1 MHISSGKVR
10 INIHRTHACTHI
22 HHTHAHPVTYTYVH
36 TNTCTHVCAHVC
48 TCTHAQRHAHMDTCI
63 HVHIHM
69 CVHTIV
75 HICIHVH
82 NSCAHVHMHADVH
95 THMPTHMP
103 TRVRICIY
111 TCTHVHTC
119 AHSCTHM
126 CVHTHACTHCSPVLS
141 WDPWTLHTTHGGGT
155 YDPSSLSPQPPLRVL
170 LQRNRT
176 NMIFRNTKKE
186 MYFDGYAHTTVQSE
200 KSHDWPAAG
209 WRTREA
215 SGVTQSR
222 S

>member
-1 MHISSGKVR
+1 MHTHSSHTCTPSHVH
-10 INIHRTHACTHI
+10 ICTHK
-22 HHTHAHPVTYTYVH
+22 HMHTCVRTCVYMHTRTETCTHGHLHTRTHTHA
-36 TNTCTHVCAHVC
+36 
-48 TCTHAQRHAHMDTCI
+48 
-63 HVHIHM
+63 

-82 NSCAHVHMHADVH
+82 NLRAHVHMHADVH

-103 TRVRICIY
+103 TRVHICIH

-141 WDPWTLHTTHGGGT
+141 WDPCTLHTTHGGGT
-155 YDPSSLSPQPPLRVL
+155 YGPSSLSPQPPLRVL